1 MDERAGDGADPFAD
15 PVDAA
20 PVAIWTLFQE
30 GYVDEDMATAGL
42 LAVDLGTRRAWH
54 RQTSPGSADGMAR
67 ERGELR
73 TGHAG
78 RVPPRR
84 AA

>member
-30 GYVDEDMATAGL
+30 GYVDEDMATASL
-42 LAVDLGTRRAWH
+42 LAVDLGTRRTQ
-54 RQTSPGSADGMAR
+54 RNADSRRRARWNGR
-67 ERGELR
+67 ER
-73 TGHAG
+73 TD
-78 RVPPRR
+78 
-84 AA
+84 